1 MLDERLLL
9 PARPA
14 PVQRLRALWRAREAF
29 LAREPVRPPVRP
41 VVLAAW
47 MRSRQAGV
55 DPARREIPLVRPDG
69 QAAGDQAER
78 LLRAGRPVV
87 ATAGELLRGTGHG
100 VILADADGVV
110 LAVAGD
116 RPLAAAAERV
126 GCVPG
131 ATWEERLVG
140 NNAIGTSLRL
150 ARPVRFAHA
159 EHFCEGWGD
168 WTCAAVPIRLPGGR
182 AVIGTIDVSGYRTEA
197 SSQALVLAARLGRV
211 IEDLLAGSGA
221 EAIPSGTA
229 GPRLRAGGGNLPS
242 SRFAGVPAP
251 PGLVV
256 LRRGERRLLVRVEQV
271 YLFRASGAAVFA
283 LTDQGEFPVE
293 ADGLGA
299 LEDRLAPHG
308 FFRTDRA
315 HLVNLSRVREVQP
328 MFNRTLVLVLGDRAA
343 TEVPVSRR
351 RAAAL
356 RDLLGL

>member
-1 MLDERLLL
+1 MLDERLL
-9 PARPA
+9 PSARPA
-14 PVQRLRALWRAREAF
+14 PAHRLRALWRAREAF
-29 LAREPVRPPVRP
+29 LASEPVRPPVRP

-55 DPARREIPLVRPDG
+55 DPARKEIPLVRPDG
-69 QAAGDQAER
+69 GVADDQAER

-100 VILADADGVV
+100 VILADAQGVV

-168 WTCAAVPIRLPGGR
+168 WTCAAVPIRLPGEG
-182 AVIGTIDVSGYRTEA
+182 AVIGSIDVSGYRTGA
-197 SSQALVLAARLGRV
+197 SPRALVLAARLGRV
-211 IEDLLAGSGA
+211 IENLLAGPGSRATPPGA
-221 EAIPSGTA
+221 A
-229 GPRLRAGGGNLPS
+229 GPRRPEGGSLPP
-242 SRFAGVPAP
+242 SRLVDVPAP
-251 PGLVV
+251 PGLVI
-256 LRRGERRLLVRVEQV
+256 LRRGERRLLVRADQV
-271 YLFRASGAAVFA
+271 YLFRASGGAVFA
-283 LTDQGEFPVE
+283 LTDQGEFPAE
-293 ADGLGA
+293 ADGLVT
-299 LEDRLAPHG
+299 LEDRLAPYG

-315 HLVNLSRVREVQP
+315 HLVNLNRVREVQP
-328 MFNRTLVLVLGDRAA
+328 MFNRTLVLVLGNRTA

-356 RDLLGL
+356 RELLGL